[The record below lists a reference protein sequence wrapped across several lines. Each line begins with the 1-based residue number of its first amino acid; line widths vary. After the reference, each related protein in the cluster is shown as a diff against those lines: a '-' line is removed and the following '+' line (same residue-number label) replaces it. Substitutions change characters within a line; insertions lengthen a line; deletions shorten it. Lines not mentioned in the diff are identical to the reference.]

1 MGRAATDPATARV
14 LVRIFKR
21 GAIVAILESEI
32 FVLEVL
38 DVRVLKT
45 MYVLMMCVSLDMF
58 DDGCGLY
65 FVP

>member
-58 DDGCGLY
+58 DDGCGWC
-65 FVP
+65 FVA